1 MEQQSSGEAQSQDDW
16 LAGAQ
21 VAAHAQDIYVGSIE
35 VSLDGLEPPD
45 PNVA

>member
-1 MEQQSSGEAQSQDDW
+1 MEPNGSELSSQDDW

-21 VAAHAQDIYVGSIE
+21 VAANAQDINLGEIE